1 MKIVRHLLGVGFL
14 CLFFVGTGF
23 SQTGSITGKVIDG
36 STSTGLEGAAVSV
49 YSIKDSSSVFSGAET
64 DAGGNFTISGVPYG
78 QYYISVNFIGYSTAV
93 IRGIKVNP
101 KNQTADVGEIKL
113 KSGETVTD
121 EIVVEG
127 EKSEIQFTAE
137 KKVFNVG
144 QDQTTRGGSA
154 LDILKNLPSVDVDQD
169 GNVSLRGSEGVRIL
183 IDGKPFGL
191 DGPNRPEILRSMLAD
206 NIESVELITNPSA
219 KYKAEGV
226 TGIINIITKKSD
238 DSGYNA
244 NLNLSLGT
252 GDKYNGGFTGNWK
265 NKDLN
270 IFLDYSYGNR
280 LDTRE
285 RSTSREVFFET
296 ETPFYNSSSNSR
308 NRNISNSI
316 RGGLDYTIDK
326 LNSITIV
333 NSLRMRTRTDNDT
346 QNSYEYD
353 ANKSLVN
360 QFLSTSTENDDDFN
374 YGLGINY
381 YKNFPKK
388 EQAFTGEFELEYQKD
403 KENGNSNDETVFPSG
418 TNPILTMSTQTDK
431 EFDMNLKFDYV
442 HPVGKESKFEAGY
455 DGEYNNENNDQ
466 QYENFDYVT
475 NQYLNDT
482 TRTNT
487 FNLKTNIQAGYLLYN
502 SGFGENFTYQ
512 LGLRAEYTGYNG
524 ELELSNENFDRNFF
538 DLFPSVSIGQK
549 LGKEE
554 ELQFS
559 YSRRIR
565 RPRSW
570 NLNPFQRFSGVT
582 DRTIFSGNPDLNP
595 EYTNSFELNFVKFF
609 SSTSIIPGVFYRR
622 TTDAITRVTSFIDS
636 VTTLTTF
643 DNINTE
649 ESYGAEL
656 LVNSR
661 ITPWLSFNGNISYFT
676 MKVTADNIESGL
688 TNENSSF
695 RGRGSLN
702 LRLPDLFNMQ
712 VSYFYSG
719 KRTSP
724 QGTVDPF
731 QALNAAISKDF
742 WDGRA
747 TVGLNFNDIFN
758 SSKFNVEINDPDYYQ
773 TITGKR
779 ESQSANLNLTIR
791 LGDIGKKDKK
801 KRSDDNQPNDDGG
814 DFGY

>member
-326 LNSITIV
+326 LNSISIV

-353 ANKSLVN
+353 ANSSLVN

-388 EQAFTGEFELEYQKD
+388 EQALTGEFELEYQKD